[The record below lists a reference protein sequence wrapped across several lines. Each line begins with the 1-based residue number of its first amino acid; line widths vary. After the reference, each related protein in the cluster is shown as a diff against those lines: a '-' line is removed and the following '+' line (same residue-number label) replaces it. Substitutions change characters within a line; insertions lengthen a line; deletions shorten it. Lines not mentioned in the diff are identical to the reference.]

1 MMMPAHVT
9 TRDEL
14 IQLLPPPR
22 RGHFRL
28 ESGHHAELW
37 LDLER
42 LCLRPAHVRR
52 FAAELARRLG
62 GYQIDAVCG
71 ALNEGAFVALMVAA
85 ELDVEFSYAER
96 FAPPPSRDA
105 LFEVQYRLPRVLRDA
120 VRGKRVGVV
129 NDVISAGSAVRGT
142 IEDLKACGARPV
154 VVGTLV
160 TLGSSFGAWAT
171 AEDVAVESLESFPH
185 NVWTPSECPL
195 CAAGVALDE

>member
-1 MMMPAHVT
+1 MRAHVT

-42 LCLRPAHVRR
+42 LCLRPARVRAL
-52 FAAELARRLG
+52 AAELARRLG
-62 GYQIDAVCG
+62 GYRIDAVCG
-71 ALNEGAFVALMVAA
+71 ALNEGAFVALMVAS

-96 FAPPPSRDA
+96 FAPPPSADA

-120 VRGKRVGVV
+120 VRRQRVAVV

-154 VVGTLV
+154 DVGTLV
-160 TLGSSFGAWAT
+160 TLGSSFGAWAN
-171 AEDVAVESLESFPH
+171 AEDLPVESLESFPH
-185 NVWTPSECPL
+185 ARWTPSECPL
-195 CAAGVALDE
+195 CAAGVPLGD

>member
-1 MMMPAHVT
+1 MPTHVT
-9 TRDEL
+9 TDDEL
-14 IQLLPPPR
+14 LHVLPPPR

-42 LCLRPAHVRR
+42 LCLRPAHVRTY
-52 FAAELARRLG
+52 AAELATRVN
-62 GYQIDAVCG
+62 GYRIEAVCG
-71 ALNEGAFVALMVAA
+71 ALNEGAFVALMVAS

-105 LFEVQYRLPRVLRDA
+105 LFEVRYRLPRVLRDA
-120 VRGKRVGVV
+120 VQGKRVAVV

-142 IEDLKACGARPV
+142 IEDLKACGAQPV

-160 TLGSSFGAWAT
+160 TLGSSFGAWAA
-171 AEDVAVESLESFPH
+171 AENIPVESLESLPH
-185 NVWTPSECPL
+185 AMWTPSECPL
-195 CAAGVALDE
+195 CAAGVALSD